1 MRKRIKSLIVT
12 VVATVMAIT
21 SLSISTYAASGGAN
35 GSSDGIGHNSGA
47 SGSGQGTASGNS
59 VQRSGGGWK
68 ISLVYTGQGL
78 YAPEDES
85 TQPLYGVNGI
95 TPLSISGASGV
106 PSGYLDNGSMTGRY
120 GIGAVYFTCDP
131 EKKEYSMKSDLTSE
145 AYDTITNYTYNSPQ
159 EVLEAINNNLAE
171 GLYRVI
177 NALYFLLLSYR
188 YRLDK

>member
-12 VVATVMAIT
+12 AVATVMAIS
-21 SLSISTYAASGGAN
+21 SLSAVGTLSKTSVYAASGGAN

-106 PSGYLDNGSMTGRY
+106 PSG
-120 GIGAVYFTCDP
+120 
-131 EKKEYSMKSDLTSE
+131 
-145 AYDTITNYTYNSPQ
+145 
-159 EVLEAINNNLAE
+159 
-171 GLYRVI
+171 
-177 NALYFLLLSYR
+177 
-188 YRLDK
+188 